1 MGPTTIRPLELV
13 HTEHLLIGRKMN
25 LLSMLNFLKSGE
37 ISSKLKKKKSL
48 FIYLAAPGLSCSMWD
63 LVP

>member
-37 ISSKLKKKKSL
+37 ISSKLKKKKK
-48 FIYLAAPGLSCSMWD
+48 FIYLLGCTGPQL
-63 LVP
+63 